1 MYFVDVGEIE
11 KRLTYMDQLIAQFKN
26 EPKEQTTTYRLA
38 SERYVDVVVEVILD
52 VGHQVIDRFLMR
64 DAGSYEDII
73 TILLE
78 EDVISERNA
87 VVYKDFIRLR
97 KKVRKS
103 YTSIERAEIE
113 QMIHDN
119 QDAITS
125 YTNDIRNYIKNHDG
139 VAHIFHQDI

>member
-1 MYFVDVGEIE
+1 
-11 KRLTYMDQLIAQFKN
+11 
-26 EPKEQTTTYRLA
+26 
-38 SERYVDVVVEVILD
+38 
-52 VGHQVIDRFLMR
+52 
-64 DAGSYEDII
+64 EDII

-113 QMIHDN
+113 WMIHDN

-139 VAHIFHQDI
+139 VAHILHQDISGERMKTYEGYLIDLDGTMHRGDSEVKGAAEFIYRLQEHAIPYLFVTNNASLT

>member
-52 VGHQVIDRFLMR
+52 VGHQVIDGFLMR

-97 KKVRKS
+97 KKVRKT

>member
-26 EPKEQTTTYRLA
+26 EPKDQTTTYRLA

-52 VGHQVIDRFLMR
+52 VGHQVIDGFLMR

>member
-52 VGHQVIDRFLMR
+52 VGHQVIDGFLMR